1 MSDSHLSHT
10 TYNLPLKID
19 AHQHFWKYDPVR
31 DSWFTDEMPVIRR
44 DFFPEHLHPILQ
56 ENNFDGCVAVQ
67 ADQSEADT
75 DFLLDLAGKN
85 NFIKGVVGW
94 VDLQSKKLEERLEH
108 YKQFNKLKGFRHVL
122 QGEKDRSFMLQ
133 PEFTRGIKA
142 LQQFNFTYDI
152 LIFPD
157 QLQYTK
163 KFAAMFP
170 QQKFVIDHLA
180 KPTVKEK
187 KIDEWKKDIEA
198 IAEYQNVCCKI
209 SGLVTEADWKNWNK
223 DDLTPYIDVVVNAFG
238 TDRIMFGS
246 DWPVCLLAASYG
258 KMLDIVKDY
267 FSSFS
272 KEDREKF
279 FGGNAINFYNLN

>member
-246 DWPVCLLAASYG
+246 DWPVCLLAASYR